1 MPDLQKSQ
9 RMLLRSNAADAAGR
23 NLGDFTVELLFISTL
38 AADAFDM
45 GLLNALGT
53 LAFVAATLPAGYLVD
68 RLGPLRVLRLGLG
81 AKVALTGCLLIL
93 SAAGALS
100 VALGL
105 VLATLLG
112 FCNVFS
118 ETSQAAAAP
127 ALADDRTSMARLIAR
142 LAAADQALSI
152 IIPAA
157 AGTLFA
163 LLGAPPL
170 LAAAAALLLAAFG
183 TSCAVR
189 GKTATRPTET
199 EAGRS
204 ASRQGAFAAGLRYV
218 WDSPV
223 LKALTL
229 SVAFSNL
236 GLAIGSAV
244 EGLFIINELG
254 LGAAGFG
261 LYAALGGLSGLAGAL
276 LAPRLAE
283 KFTPR
288 ELALPTIAGQIV
300 LSGVVLSA
308 GFAAPPL
315 AIILLVVHAAGWG
328 VLILVFNV
336 SMATWVAEITPE
348 QLLGRVTSARRLF
361 TFGVV
366 PLGGLLGGGIGAVFG
381 IRAALGAWVLA
392 NVLGL
397 VCYLSLAMAG
407 RRAQDPSVDEEVP
420 EP

>member
-1 MPDLQKSQ
+1 
-9 RMLLRSNAADAAGR
+9 MLLRSNAADAAGR

-38 AADAFDM
+38 AANAFDM

-53 LAFVAATLPAGYLVD
+53 LAFVAATLLAGYLVD

-81 AKVALTGCLLIL
+81 AKVALMGCLLIL

-100 VALGL
+100 VALVL

-127 ALADDRTSMARLIAR
+127 ALADERTSMARLIAR

-183 TSCAVR
+183 TSYAVR
-189 GKTATRPTET
+189 GKTATRPTAT
-199 EAGRS
+199 EAVRS

-261 LYAALGGLSGLAGAL
+261 LYAALGGISGLAGAL

-283 KFTPR
+283 KFTSR

-300 LSGVVLSA
+300 LSGVVLAA

-328 VLILVFNV
+328 VLVLVFNV

-348 QLLGRVTSARRLF
+348 QLLGRVTSARR
-361 TFGVV
+361 
-366 PLGGLLGGGIGAVFG
+366 
-381 IRAALGAWVLA
+381 
-392 NVLGL
+392 
-397 VCYLSLAMAG
+397 
-407 RRAQDPSVDEEVP
+407 
-420 EP
+420 

>member
-1 MPDLQKSQ
+1 MADLRKSQ

-23 NLGDFTVELLFISTL
+23 TLGEFTVELLFISTL
-38 AADAFDM
+38 AANAFDM

-53 LAFVAATLPAGYLVD
+53 LAFVAATLPAGYVVD

-81 AKVALTGCLLIL
+81 AKFGLMGCLLIL

-100 VALGL
+100 IALGL

-127 ALADDRTSMARLIAR
+127 ALTIERTSMAGLIAR

-183 TSCAVR
+183 TSCAIR
-189 GKTATRPTET
+189 GKEAAHPAGAET
-199 EAGRS
+199 VRSVSGRGS
-204 ASRQGAFAAGLRYV
+204 FAAGMRYV
-218 WDSPV
+218 WGSPM

-244 EGLFIINELG
+244 EGLFIVNELG
-254 LGAAGFG
+254 LGATGFG

-283 KFTPR
+283 KFTPSQ
-288 ELALPTIAGQIV
+288 LALPTIAGQ
-300 LSGVVLSA
+300 VVLSSLVLAA

-315 AIILLVVHAAGWG
+315 AVILLAAQASGWG
-328 VLILVFNV
+328 MLLLVFNV
-336 SMATWVAEITPE
+336 AMAAWVAEITPE

-392 NVLGL
+392 NVVGL
-397 VCYLSLAMAG
+397 ACYLMLSKAG
-407 RRAQDPSVDEEVP
+407 RHAQDPSVDEEVP
-420 EP
+420 GP